1 MSTEPARQRPLCVG
15 AGEALWDLLPTG
27 PALGGAPVNVCAH
40 ANQLGMRSE
49 VVSAVGDD
57 APGRKLIGRLD
68 ELGVGHAGLQVQRD
82 LPTGTVDVALD
93 ASGVPCF
100 TIRSPVAWDA
110 IEPTPEA
117 IRMAREAD
125 VMVFGSLA
133 QRDPRSRSAIQALVK
148 ATRPDCIRILD
159 INLRPPFISGDVIR
173 ESLMLADVLKL
184 NESEL
189 PVLTDMLSL
198 GEDESSR
205 LRGIRERFNLKWVV
219 YTKGPKGSRMV
230 SDQEDLGCSPCP
242 TRVVDTVGAGDAFTA
257 VVATGLVRG
266 WDGSRIQSLA
276 NRVAAF
282 VCSQAGAT
290 PLLPTDLA
298 GN

>member
-1 MSTEPARQRPLCVG
+1 M
-15 AGEALWDLLPTG
+15 
-27 PALGGAPVNVCAH
+27 NVCAH

-184 NESEL
+184 NETEL

-198 GEDESSR
+198 CEDESSR
-205 LRGIRERFNLKWVV
+205 LRGIRERLNFKWVV
-219 YTKGPKGSRMV
+219 YTKGPIWAVLPVQPGWWIPLGRGMPSRP
-230 SDQEDLGCSPCP
+230 SSPP
-242 TRVVDTVGAGDAFTA
+242 AWSGGGT
-257 VVATGLVRG
+257 VRG
-266 WDGSRIQSLA
+266 SSLWPTVWRRLCVHRRGRRPCCRPIWQGIETKH
-276 NRVAAF
+276 NRGDVIYEYDKR
-282 VCSQAGAT
+282 SI
-290 PLLPTDLA
+290 
-298 GN
+298 